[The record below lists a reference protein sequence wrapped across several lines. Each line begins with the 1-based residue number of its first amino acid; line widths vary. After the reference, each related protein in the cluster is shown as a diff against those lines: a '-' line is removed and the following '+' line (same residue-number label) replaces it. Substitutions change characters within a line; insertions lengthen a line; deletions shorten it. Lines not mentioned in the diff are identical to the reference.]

1 MAVVAW
7 IVGLILI
14 VGFGM
19 SGVMK
24 IVGQSTAVEMA
35 EKLGFSNLRQAI
47 GGLELLGAI
56 GVFIGLV
63 TEGRTVEPI
72 GVFAAVG
79 LILTM
84 IGAVVYHVRGGDGPK
99 DSAPAV
105 VMAVL
110 AVLYV
115 IAIGTR

>member
-24 IVGQSTAVEMA
+24 IMGQPMAVEMA

-47 GGLELLGAI
+47 GGLELLGAV
-56 GVFIGLV
+56 GVLIGLL
-63 TEGRTVEPI
+63 TDGRDAELI
-72 GVFAAVG
+72 GLFAAVG

-84 IGAVVYHVRGGDGPK
+84 IGAVVYHVRAGDGPK
-99 DSAPAV
+99 DFAPAL
-105 VMAVL
+105 VMAAL

-115 IAIGTR
+115 IAIGAR

>member
-7 IVGLILI
+7 IVGLVLI

-24 IVGQSTAVEMA
+24 IMGQAMAVEMA
-35 EKLGFSNLRQAI
+35 EKLGFSKLRGVI

-56 GVFIGLV
+56 GVLIGLLAD
-63 TEGRTVEPI
+63 GRAIEPI
-72 GVFAAVG
+72 GLFAAVG
-79 LILTM
+79 LILAM
-84 IGAVVYHVRGGDGPK
+84 IGAVVYHVRAGDGPK
-99 DSAPAV
+99 DFAPAV
-105 VMAVL
+105 MMAAL
-110 AVLYV
+110 SVLYV